1 MDPFTL
7 GRSVRIWVSQFQTK
21 SGTFTLHPDAGPFAG
36 RGWRGWVA
44 WSATCGGFLA
54 AGRLSPDHGDR
65 LLLLRS
71 GDVETNPGPDPG
83 ESCASCGLSMGTY
96 RLTLRCDNGCGAVS
110 HRRKAC
116 SGLERVD
123 QNRGIWRCIGC
134 SPQLRQGGAAAPGVV
149 ANAGPVLAAA
159 APQGIVAQVAPG
171 QMALAHPVS
180 PRELAEQ
187 SVIST
192 GGAGAGEPVSST
204 LREQAGASVPS
215 TAREQAGDSV
225 SSTLR
230 EQTGEPVDQGGLS
243 GAAGRN
249 SPAPEHRGVVR
260 PSLPGLRD
268 PPNGDGGTPPARGR
282 GRARQSPPRGVRRRP
297 LFPLEAEGRM
307 TFLSGVGNVQP
318 ATRDWLLPATR

>member
-1 MDPFTL
+1 M
-7 GRSVRIWVSQFQTK
+7 
-21 SGTFTLHPDAGPFAG
+21 
-36 RGWRGWVA
+36 
-44 WSATCGGFLA
+44 CGGLLA
-54 AGRLSPDHGDR
+54 AGCLSPDHDDR
-65 LLLLRS
+65 LLLLWS

-134 SPQLRQGGAAAPGVV
+134 SPQLRQGGAAAPAVV

-204 LREQAGASVPS
+204 LREQAGVSVSS
-215 TAREQAGDSV
+215 TAREQAGSSV

-230 EQTGEPVDQGGLS
+230 EQAGEPVDQGELP
-243 GAAGRN
+243 GAAGWGLCARRF
-249 SPAPEHRGVVR
+249 PGCVTPLMAMGV
-260 PSLPGLRD
+260 PHQQGEE
-268 PPNGDGGTPPARGR
+268 GGHANPL
-282 GRARQSPPRGVRRRP
+282 PPRGVRRRP
-297 LFPLEAEGRM
+297 LIPLEAEGRM

>member
-1 MDPFTL
+1 MDLHQQNFSGQYWGVKLTRNVGPLPVGCGGSTIL
-7 GRSVRIWVSQFQTK
+7 WNEVQHSSPSIPTRGPERS
-21 SGTFTLHPDAGPFAG
+21 GGG
-36 RGWRGWVA
+36 GGVA
-44 WSATCGGFLA
+44 RSATCGGFLA
-54 AGRLSPDHGDR
+54 AGRLSPDHDDR

-171 QMALAHPVS
+171 QMALAHPA
-180 PRELAEQ
+180 PARELAEQ
-187 SVIST
+187 SVFST
-192 GGAGAGEPVSST
+192 EGAGAGEPVSST
-204 LREQAGASVPS
+204 LREQAG
-215 TAREQAGDSV
+215 
-225 SSTLR
+225 
-230 EQTGEPVDQGGLS
+230 EPVDQGELP

-249 SPAPEHRGVVR
+249 GPAPEHRGVVR

-282 GRARQSPPRGVRRRP
+282 GRARQSPPGGCGGAR
-297 LFPLEAEGRM
+297 
-307 TFLSGVGNVQP
+307 
-318 ATRDWLLPATR
+318 